1 MGFFNKMAIS
11 DIFILLDDVQFPKTG
26 GVWTN
31 RVMLLIAGEAKWI
44 TATIDR
50 NYHGTRKIN
59 EMNFNSADQWR
70 IKMLKSLESNYKK
83 HPHYKEVMDTLYPLI
98 TNNET
103 NIAKYNTKAIQV
115 IAKKIGIND
124 KIKYSSALIKNGTS
138 NELLV
143 TLTKSMGGDIY
154 LCGGGADGYQDKS
167 IFNEHG
173 VILQY
178 QEFKHPVYTQFKRE
192 IFTPGLSV
200 IDPLM
205 NIGFDGTAELINNKK

>member
-178 QEFKHPVYTQFKRE
+178 QEFKHPIYKQFKRE

-205 NIGFDGTAELINNKK
+205 NIGFDGTAELIINKK